1 MDTFTEEL
9 RRIGMM
15 LCYGQTIEEIHDAL
29 MPADEGR
36 FYLLY
41 VAAKR
46 WLESS
51 SVDAPS
57 ERL

>member
-1 MDTFTEEL
+1 MDTFTQEL

-15 LCYGQTIEEIHDAL
+15 LMYGQTVEEIHDVIQ
-29 MPADEGR
+29 PEDEGR
-36 FYLLY
+36 FYLMY

-46 WLESS
+46 WVESS
-51 SVDAPS
+51 SVDVGS

>member
-15 LCYGQTIEEIHDAL
+15 LMYGQTIEDIHDVID
-29 MPADEGR
+29 PEDEGR
-36 FYLLY
+36 FFLMY

-51 SVDAPS
+51 SVDGTPA
-57 ERL
+57 RL

>member
-15 LCYGQTIEEIHDAL
+15 LCYGQTVEEIHDVLA
-29 MPADEGR
+29 PEDEGR
-36 FYLLY
+36 FFLLFM
-41 VAAKR
+41 AAKR

-51 SVDAPS
+51 SVDASP